1 VTAASSPPAIFPPF
15 SSKTYPSETPNE
27 THAKRTLI
35 YTGFN
40 SSNQSSAEG
49 NTKKKGR
56 FKMTAEQMTAVN
68 EKLSDIERLFDAPA
82 QAGKQSPQPV
92 PIQIPATSSADSQL
106 FTVRL
111 WPEAVGDDL
120 VEWRGKVD
128 HVASG
133 EGYYFRDWSRLIVCL
148 EMMLRPGFRTGFGVG

>member
-1 VTAASSPPAIFPPF
+1 
-15 SSKTYPSETPNE
+15 
-27 THAKRTLI
+27 
-35 YTGFN
+35 
-40 SSNQSSAEG
+40 
-49 NTKKKGR
+49 
-56 FKMTAEQMTAVN
+56 MTAEQMTVVN
-68 EKLSDIERLFDAPA
+68 EKLSDIERLFEAPNGA
-82 QAGKQSPQPV
+82 AEQAPK
-92 PIQIPATSSADSQL
+92 PILIQTPASSSADSQL

-148 EMMLRPGFRTGFGVG
+148 DKMLRPGFRTGFGVG

>member
-1 VTAASSPPAIFPPF
+1 
-15 SSKTYPSETPNE
+15 
-27 THAKRTLI
+27 
-35 YTGFN
+35 
-40 SSNQSSAEG
+40 
-49 NTKKKGR
+49 
-56 FKMTAEQMTAVN
+56 MTAEQMTAVN
-68 EKLSDIERLFDAPA
+68 EKLSDIERLFEAPT
-82 QAGKQSPQPV
+82 QASEQIPQPIL
-92 PIQIPATSSADSQL
+92 IQTPATSSADSQL

-111 WPEAVGDDL
+111 WPEAIDDDL